1 MILRGLLETDSFVG
15 GILNAMPLPVFV
27 VDDDMGIIAYNQS
40 ASQFLGSDPQTVIR
54 RRTGDVLHCVHSLET
69 SDGCGRAPL
78 CRDCVLRN
86 AVGEC
91 LREGKAI
98 RRKTLMEVVAK
109 GIPART
115 IDLFVTAAPFE
126 YQAGGYALL
135 VLQDVTELVELRS
148 IVPIC
153 SYCKRIRNDAQYW
166 DSVELYIKTHIDVQF
181 SHGICPECFEKVRL
195 DRPGKDL

>member
-1 MILRGLLETDSFVG
+1 MILRGLLETESFVG

-27 VDDDMGIIAYNQS
+27 VDDDMEIIAFNQS
-40 ASQFLGSDPQTVIR
+40 ASQLLGSDPETVIR
-54 RRTGDVLHCVHSLET
+54 RRTGEVLHCVHSFET
-69 SDGCGRAPL
+69 QGGCGRAPL
-78 CRDCVLRN
+78 CRDCILRN

-98 RRKTLMEVVAK
+98 RRKALMEVTPKSA
-109 GIPART
+109 PART

-126 YQAGGYALL
+126 HQAGGYALL
-135 VLQDVTELVELRS
+135 VLQDITELVELRH

-153 SYCKRIRNDAQYW
+153 SYCKKIRNDAQYW

>member
-1 MILRGLLETDSFVG
+1 VILQGLLETESFVG

-27 VDDDMGIIAYNQS
+27 VDDDMGIIAFNQS
-40 ASQFLGSDPQTVIR
+40 ASQLLGSDPETVIR
-54 RRTGDVLHCVHSLET
+54 RRTGELLHCVHSYET
-69 SDGCGRAPL
+69 QEGCGRTPL
-78 CRDCVLRN
+78 CRDCILRN

-98 RRKTLMEVVAK
+98 RRKALMEVAPK
-109 GIPART
+109 SAPART
-115 IDLFVTAAPFE
+115 IDLFVTAAPFK